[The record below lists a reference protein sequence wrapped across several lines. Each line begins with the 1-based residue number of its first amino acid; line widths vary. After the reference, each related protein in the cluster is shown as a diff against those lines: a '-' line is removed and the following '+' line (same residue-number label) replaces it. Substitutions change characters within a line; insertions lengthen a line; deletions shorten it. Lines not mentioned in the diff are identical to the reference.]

1 MGDIMS
7 ALRTPL
13 YFRGPPRSDG
23 PFTSCSLLRRVIVCF
38 TATNMSFAGF
48 VHYRRTL
55 KATGAHA
62 PATNFTENFNDCL
75 NEAPNLFSHVPVQST
90 EAALCEWLGISP
102 QLLLHHKIVF
112 ELSSYTLVT
121 SLAAIILVKC
131 QSVLVDAHC
140 FAILDASWL
149 ISITNAPIPVCR
161 SKVNPPIEPF

>member
-62 PATNFTENFNDCL
+62 PATYFTENFNGCMNTPRIGFRMYVYSRRRPPCVNGLALFRSCCYITKSSSNSHPTVSSLVGGHHPCQMSERPCGCSLFHNSRRVMADL
-75 NEAPNLFSHVPVQST
+75 NHQCAYT
-90 EAALCEWLGISP
+90 G
-102 QLLLHHKIVF
+102 
-112 ELSSYTLVT
+112 LS
-121 SLAAIILVKC
+121 I
-131 QSVLVDAHC
+131 Q
-140 FAILDASWL
+140 
-149 ISITNAPIPVCR
+149 R
-161 SKVNPPIEPF
+161 

>member
-1 MGDIMS
+1 MSVPLITVNFRIQMGDIMS

-75 NEAPNLFSHVPVQST
+75 NEAPNLYLHVPVQST

-112 ELSSYTLVT
+112 ELSSYTLIT
-121 SLAAIILVKC
+121 RWRPSSLSNVRASLWMLVVS
-131 QSVLVDAHC
+131 QSSTRHG
-140 FAILDASWL
+140 
-149 ISITNAPIPVCR
+149 
-161 SKVNPPIEPF
+161 